1 MKSCDSK
8 KKDMAIRMSKKGFM
22 KEHKDLLKVLKSGKG
37 MKKEAREQ
45 SKELKKYQK

>member
-8 KKDMAIRMSKKGFM
+8 KKDMAIKMSKKAFM

-37 MKKEAREQ
+37 RKKEYEEQ
-45 SKELKKYQK
+45 KKEVSKYK